1 MTAAPLD
8 RFRAFFEAHP
18 TLLLASH
25 VDPDGD
31 AIGSSLG
38 LAWALRAMGR
48 EVVIVNSSPLPE
60 NLRFLPGSEWVH
72 LPGDVKG
79 PFSAAVILDCSS
91 VDRIGRDAEALLAPG
106 AAIANIDHHAANNE
120 FGDPRLV
127 DTEACATAELVL
139 DVLDACGIPL
149 GPEIAICLYVGIAS
163 DTGGFRYLNTTP
175 RALRLAARLVEHG
188 ALPAVASDALYG
200 KKSEASLKVLGFA
213 LSSLERLSRGQ
224 VAALTI
230 SREMFERAGAS
241 TEDSDGIVQFAKA
254 LDGTRVGILIQE
266 VAPGEVRLSIR
277 SDGTVDVNAVA
288 ARFGG
293 GGHRN
298 ASGARVKGD
307 LATVRRDVLEALDRA
322 VNGGP
327 APSRR

>member
-1 MTAAPLD
+1 MPFD
-8 RFRAFFEAHP
+8 RFQAFFEAHP
-18 TLLLASH
+18 SFLIVSH

-38 LAWALRAMGR
+38 LAWALRTAGR
-48 EVVIVNSSPLPE
+48 EVAVVNTSPLPE
-60 NLRFLPGSEWVH
+60 NLRFMPGSEWVRRPAQ
-72 LPGDVKG
+72 LKG
-79 PFSAAVILDCSS
+79 TFSAVVVLDCSS
-91 VDRIGRDAEALLAPG
+91 VDRVGSEAEALIAPG
-106 AAIANIDHHAANNE
+106 AAIANIDHHAANDG

-127 DTEACATAELVL
+127 NTEACATAELVL
-139 DVLDACGIPL
+139 DVLDACGYPL
-149 GPEIAICLYVGIAS
+149 EPEAAVCLYTGLAS

-175 RALRLAARLVEHG
+175 RALRMAARLVEHG

-200 KKSEASLKVLGFA
+200 KKSEASLRVLGLA
-213 LSSLERLSRGQ
+213 LSSLERLSQGQ

-230 SREMFERAGAS
+230 SREMFEKAGAS
-241 TEDSDGIVQFAKA
+241 SEDSDGIVQFAKA

-298 ASGARVKGD
+298 ASGARVNGN
-307 LATVRRDVLEALDRA
+307 LATVRREVLEALDRA

-327 APSRR
+327 PPSRG

>member
-1 MTAAPLD
+1 MTGVPYD
-8 RFRAFFEAHP
+8 RFRAFFDAHHSF
-18 TLLLASH
+18 LIVSH

-48 EVVIVNSSPLPE
+48 EVAVANSSALPE
-60 NLRFLPGSEWVH
+60 NLRFMPGSEWVRR
-72 LPGDVKG
+72 PAEIRTV
-79 PFSAAVILDCSS
+79 FSSVIVLDCSS
-91 VDRIGRDAEALLAPG
+91 VDRIGLEAESLIAPG
-106 AAIANIDHHAANNE
+106 AAIANIDHHAANTG

-127 DTEACATAELVL
+127 NTEACATAELVS

-149 GPEIAICLYVGIAS
+149 EPEVAICLYTGVAS

-175 RALRLAARLVEHG
+175 RALRLAARFVEHG
-188 ALPAVASDALYG
+188 AMPAVASDALYG

-213 LSSLERLSRGQ
+213 LSSLEKLSHGQ

-230 SREMFERAGAS
+230 SREMFEKAGAS

-266 VAPGEVRLSIR
+266 IAPGEVRLSIR
-277 SDGTVDVNAVA
+277 SDGSVDVNAVA
-288 ARFGG
+288 AGFGG

-307 LATVRRDVLEALDRA
+307 LATVRRAVLEALDRA

-327 APSRR
+327 APSRG